1 MQQIY
6 HLFVLSD
13 DKAFLNRCFDFESFG
28 DEFLISSVRQTK
40 PSCCIYFRLN
50 RGGVSS
56 CLVHHLPFHQ
66 AEWDGIKSPLPK
78 ETSGGSWS
86 ARREKSYPSTALFAE
101 VGVHGGKKSCPLPS
115 HQAEVEGSE
124 GKNLATPP
132 PYSRK
137 LRGREGKNLATPPPY
152 SAEWDGIKS
161 PLPKETLGG
170 SWGAWR
176 EKILPLHRPIRR
188 SGTA

>member
-13 DKAFLNRCFDFESFG
+13 DKAFLNRCFNFESFG
-28 DEFLISSVRQTK
+28 DEFLISSLEQTE
-40 PSCCIYFRLN
+40 PLCCIYFHLN

-78 ETSGGSWS
+78 ET
-86 ARREKSYPSTALFAE
+86 
-101 VGVHGGKKSCPLPS
+101 
-115 HQAEVEGSE
+115 
-124 GKNLATPP
+124 
-132 PYSRK
+132 
-137 LRGREGKNLATPPPY
+137 
-152 SAEWDGIKS
+152 
-161 PLPKETLGG
+161 LGG
-170 SWGAWR
+170 SWGARKKILPLYRPIRGNWGARR

-188 SGTA
+188 KLRGRGGNEKPYPRPNKNAMRHFGALTDCTRHKKIGSTNFRFF

>member
-13 DKAFLNRCFDFESFG
+13 DKAFLNRCFDFEGFA
-28 DEFLISSVRQTK
+28 DEFFISSVRQTK
-40 PSCCIYFRLN
+40 PSCCIYFHLN

-78 ETSGGSWS
+78 ET
-86 ARREKSYPSTALFAE
+86 
-101 VGVHGGKKSCPLPS
+101 
-115 HQAEVEGSE
+115 
-124 GKNLATPP
+124 
-132 PYSRK
+132 
-137 LRGREGKNLATPPPY
+137 
-152 SAEWDGIKS
+152 
-161 PLPKETLGG
+161 LGG
-170 SWGAWR
+170 SWGARR

-188 SGTA
+188 KLGANGTRNLIQAKQKRNAPFGALTDCMKHKKIGSINFRFF